1 MAGYGI
7 AGAHRSGK
15 TTLARAVSVQ
25 HGLEYL
31 DANVSGTI
39 AELGYTPRQE
49 LPFKERLKVQNAILE
64 SLAIK
69 YALMGDKEF
78 VTDRTPMDVLGYTF
92 SEVQRST
99 LDAEDRVA
107 FTKHVERAIQVT
119 AQNLKGVMLVQP
131 VYDAPELDKSAQAC
145 PIYMRHVYI
154 CVRDMVEQLS
164 PVLFGATL
172 VGQSIEMELE
182 ARKADFGQLVDTLQQ
197 LQGGPKVWMP
207 NP

>member
-39 AELGYTPRQE
+39 AEMGYTPRQE

-92 SEVQRST
+92 SEVQRAS
-99 LDAEDRVA
+99 LDDEDRVA
-107 FTKHVERAIQVT
+107 FTQHVERAIKVSGTHLQ
-119 AQNLKGVMLVQP
+119 GIMLVQP
-131 VYDAPELDKSAQAC
+131 VYGAPELDKSAQAC
-145 PIYMRHVYI
+145 SVYMRHVYI
-154 CVRDMVEQLS
+154 CIRDMMEQLA
-164 PVLFGATL
+164 PALTGRTL
-172 VGQSIEMELE
+172 VGQSAEMEQE
-182 ARKADFGQLVDTLQQ
+182 ARQRDFGELVATLKQLK
-197 LQGGPKVWMP
+197 GEPRVWMP